1 MIYSL
6 YSSQTNVLIDPGINS
21 EHVKDIK
28 CDFKPGS
35 VERCID
41 LHEWLTG

>member
-1 MIYSL
+1 
-6 YSSQTNVLIDPGINS
+6 VLIDTAVHS
-21 EHVKDIK
+21 EHGNVIK

-41 LHEWLTG
+41 LDEEGLPQAGDKFISRHQ